1 MADKP
6 SRKSAP
12 QQSVL
17 EITKTGDWSK
27 VVYLHKLEC
36 GHIETRKRA
45 ATTKK
50 IACLDCVKAESL
62 QKVLVGLSKPTVI
75 EPPLGDIWTSK
86 IDEDIAQTEQ
96 EINVMRAGIANSL
109 SISLEAI
116 DVVMESTE
124 DGVVLSYVMLFLDPE
139 TALRISK
146 STQKNNL

>member
-1 MADKP
+1 MVDKP

-17 EITKTGDWSK
+17 EIVKTGDWSK

-75 EPPLGDIWTSK
+75 DPPLGDIWTSE

-96 EINVMRAGIANSL
+96 EINVIRAGIANSL

-146 STQKNNL
+146 SIQMKNS

>member
-1 MADKP
+1 MSDKP

-12 QQSVL
+12 QQLVI
-17 EITKTGDWSK
+17 EIVKTGDWSK

-50 IACLDCVKAESL
+50 IACLDCVKAENL
-62 QKVLVGLSKPTVI
+62 QRVLVGLSRPAVI
-75 EPPLGDIWTSK
+75 DPPLGDIWTSE

-96 EINVMRAGIANSL
+96 EINVIRAGIANSL

-116 DVVMESTE
+116 DVVLENTE

-139 TALRISK
+139 TAVRISK
-146 STQKNNL
+146 NIQNRNL

>member
-1 MADKP
+1 MSDKP

-12 QQSVL
+12 QQLVI
-17 EITKTGDWSK
+17 EIVKTGDWSK

-50 IACLDCVKAESL
+50 IACLDCVKAENL
-62 QKVLVGLSKPTVI
+62 QRVLVGLSRPAVI
-75 EPPLGDIWTSK
+75 DPPIGDIWTSE

-96 EINVMRAGIANSL
+96 EINVIRAGIANSL

-116 DVVMESTE
+116 DVVMENTE

-139 TALRISK
+139 TAVRISK
-146 STQKNNL
+146 NIQNRNL